1 MNTPVCLNP
10 DEIFHVHTWRC
21 GHAGEER
28 EEEYVKAAICLGAKQ
43 LTFTDHAPFPGDAFR
58 GRMKVEQLKDYEE
71 TLWELREKY
80 KGKIQIRIG
89 LEAEYLPEFQ
99 SYYEQLKG
107 DEKIEFLIL
116 GQHFYALSAGV
127 YSFSGK
133 AQEDRANGIMRAEL
147 AGVESGYFSCVAHPD
162 RGYRYLKSGELAD
175 TGLAKELIAAAK
187 DHQIPF
193 EKNISSIEKNWFFEE
208 LFWDLCSQDY
218 LVGLDAHS
226 VTEMTKRYHYA
237 IFFDR

>member
-1 MNTPVCLNP
+1 MTEPVCLNP

-28 EEEYVKAAICLGAKQ
+28 EEEYVKAAIRMGAKQ
-43 LTFTDHAPFPGDAFR
+43 ITFTDHAPFPGDFFR
-58 GRMKVEQLKDYEE
+58 GRMKMDQLKDYEE

-89 LEAEYLPEFQ
+89 LEAEYLPEFR

-107 DEKIEFLIL
+107 DEKIEFLML
-116 GQHFYALSAGV
+116 GQHFYALSPGV
-127 YSFSGK
+127 YSFSRK
-133 AQEDRANGIMRAEL
+133 TQEDRANGIMRAEL

-162 RGYRYLKSGELAD
+162 RGYRYFKPGEHAD
-175 TGLAKELIAAAK
+175 AGLAKELIAAAK
-187 DHQIPF
+187 DHRIPL

-208 LFWDLCSQDY
+208 LFWNLCSQDY

-237 IFFDR
+237 AFLDR